1 MLPGLVWYR
10 TKPRQSGIF
19 LVWYW
24 IGIIDAGMP
33 IPELVP
39 SMPMPSYDCKYHN
52 FYGARARMCVDT
64 LHLFRKLIGR
74 RAPFSSAAEILIC
87 ATATATHFPPYSG
100 LIFLANYFF
109 TTALLH
115 CPSSSYL
122 HPLLSHNLTCS
133 MLPAPQLQWPFAS
146 LPFVLHCV
154 TAPTYCLTAC
164 PLSHYL
170 SVTITH
176 CRTAL
181 FYCLTVSI
189 PHCLNS
195 CPPYGPIVSL
205 PSRATISLSNCFTV
219 FQCLTSLS
227 NYLTAQLATTGP
239 LVVAD

>member
-1 MLPGLVWYR
+1 MSVHVHVHVRVRVCVRVYKLSGIRSVRYRTEKTHAAGTGLVPDQAKVVR
-10 TKPRQSGIF
+10 HF

-74 RAPFSSAAEILIC
+74 RAPFSSAAGILIC
-87 ATATATHFPPYSG
+87 ATATVTHFPPYSG

-133 MLPAPQLQWPFAS
+133 MLPALQLQWPFAS
-146 LPFVLHCV
+146 LPIVLHCV

-164 PLSHYL
+164 PLLSH
-170 SVTITH
+170 
-176 CRTAL
+176 
-181 FYCLTVSI
+181 
-189 PHCLNS
+189 
-195 CPPYGPIVSL
+195 
-205 PSRATISLSNCFTV
+205 
-219 FQCLTSLS
+219 
-227 NYLTAQLATTGP
+227 
-239 LVVAD
+239 